1 MDKFKLEILTP
12 NGEIFNDEVLSVVL
26 PGEEG
31 EFGVLAGHASLT
43 TLLEAGVVDV
53 EKEDKTVESIVIN
66 WGVVQ
71 VDEEKVIILLKYG
84 LWVICQAMRQNGGNS
99 SNHAETR
106 DQLIENAETGHLF
119 YSSISSNVNIRQF
132 EITQDKLE

>member
-1 MDKFKLEILTP
+1 MDKLKLEILTP

-71 VDEEKVIILLKYG
+71 VDEEKVIILVEGAAAIRGENESEIAEALDNAKK
-84 LWVICQAMRQNGGNS
+84 LINEVADS
-99 SNHAETR
+99 SSAIASVSAK
-106 DQLIENAETGHLF
+106 IESAAQRL
-119 YSSISSNVNIRQF
+119 V
-132 EITQDKLE
+132 

>member
-12 NGEIFNDEVLSVVL
+12 NGGIFDGEAVSVVL

-53 EKEDKTVESIVIN
+53 EKEDKSVESILIN

-71 VDEEKVIILLKYG
+71 VDEEKVIVLVEGAVAIRGESESAIATALDDAKAL
-84 LWVICQAMRQNGGNS
+84 INS
-99 SNHAETR
+99 IADSNPAIASVAAKIESAAQR
-106 DQLIENAETGHLF
+106 LI
-119 YSSISSNVNIRQF
+119 
-132 EITQDKLE
+132 

>member
-12 NGEIFNDEVLSVVL
+12 NGSIFSDNVVSVVL

-31 EFGVLAGHASLT
+31 EFGVLAHHASLT

-53 EKEDKTVESIVIN
+53 EREDKSVESILIN

-71 VDEEKVIILLKYG
+71 VDEEKVIVLVEGAVAIRGESEGAISKALEDAKELIKD
-84 LWVICQAMRQNGGNS
+84 IAD
-99 SNHAETR
+99 SNPAIASAVAK
-106 DQLIENAETGHLF
+106 IESAAQKLF
-119 YSSISSNVNIRQF
+119 
-132 EITQDKLE
+132 